1 MAFSLDCTVS
11 VIIAKLD
18 HGLDT
23 FLMKLL
29 KVFVSKELLS
39 FTDELIVGK
48 RNITNL
54 QIKMSERNGE
64 LEC

>member
-1 MAFSLDCTVS
+1 MAFSLDCAVS